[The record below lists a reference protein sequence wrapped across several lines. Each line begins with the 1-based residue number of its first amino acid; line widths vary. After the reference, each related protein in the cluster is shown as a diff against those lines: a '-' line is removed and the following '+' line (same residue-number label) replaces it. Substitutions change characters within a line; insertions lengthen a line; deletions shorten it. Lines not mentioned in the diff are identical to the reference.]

1 MTKNN
6 FLIIR
11 LGLVGRLIFSK
22 IKSFGQSRVWSVSFI
37 ADLLWHSLAHSD
49 GDLLVFSKAL
59 LSWDLGTLFKGLV
72 SAHLVRD
79 LNTNLSWH
87 ILAQLLWHIIAH
99 WVGNLLGLGLGHVLA
114 LIVGVVLT
122 CSRDWC
128 PNLVVSVAL
137 PLIFTVLFVLCW
149 ALSLGVRLIL
159 GSVLVDTHVLVY
171 GLALLFIHCVALKGK
186 IKLEKLMF
194 SFNYFIGKIMRTI
207 WTI

>member
-22 IKSFGQSRVWSVSFI
+22 IKSFRQSRVYSVSFI
-37 ADLLWHSLAHSD
+37 ADLFWHSLAHSD

-72 SAHLVRD
+72 SAHL
-79 LNTNLSWH
+79 
-87 ILAQLLWHIIAH
+87 LWHIIAH

-114 LIVGVVLT
+114 LIIGVILT

-137 PLIFTVLFVLCW
+137 PLIFTVLFVLC
-149 ALSLGVRLIL
+149 
-159 GSVLVDTHVLVY
+159 
-171 GLALLFIHCVALKGK
+171 
-186 IKLEKLMF
+186 
-194 SFNYFIGKIMRTI
+194 
-207 WTI
+207 

>member
-22 IKSFGQSRVWSVSFI
+22 IKSFRQSRVYSVSFI

-87 ILAQLLWHIIAH
+87 ILAHG
-99 WVGNLLGLGLGHVLA
+99 VCNLLGLGLGHVLA
-114 LIVGVVLT
+114 LIVGVILT

-137 PLIFTVLFVLCW
+137 PLIFTVLFVLC
-149 ALSLGVRLIL
+149 
-159 GSVLVDTHVLVY
+159 
-171 GLALLFIHCVALKGK
+171 
-186 IKLEKLMF
+186 
-194 SFNYFIGKIMRTI
+194 
-207 WTI
+207 